1 MNALECSYT
10 SLPASFDVFFVTLF
24 VCFFFF
30 VTLFLFVN
38 SYLKLDAETD
48 LPVPEVFDVFW

>member
-24 VCFFFF
+24 VCLF
-30 VTLFLFVN
+30 FLFC
-38 SYLKLDAETD
+38 YF
-48 LPVPEVFDVFW
+48 VFVC